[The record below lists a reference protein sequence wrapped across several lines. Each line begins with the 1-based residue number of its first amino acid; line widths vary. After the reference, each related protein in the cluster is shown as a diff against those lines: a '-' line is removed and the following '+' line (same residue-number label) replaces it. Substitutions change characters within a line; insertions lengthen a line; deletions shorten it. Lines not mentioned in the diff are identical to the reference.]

1 MSFFKNVVEYLIMT
15 IELILYYILIFVA
28 GAVFGS
34 FFNVVADRT
43 VSGESILFGRSK
55 CDHCKKPL
63 KAKNLFPIFSFL
75 FQKGKCSECGQK
87 LSWYYPFSE
96 IVSGL
101 IFVGVAHYTQVFQ
114 NFGWVYLLA
123 FFYLVSVFSV
133 YLIIFLTDVKY
144 RIIPDKVV
152 YAGIWFVLLF
162 FISYTVI
169 NIYLTYKAM
178 AADDFGKYLIASGF
192 FTQQVIAVLKS
203 FGIMLLSSLGIA
215 LFFLLLIFITRGRGM
230 GGGDVK
236 LGFLIG
242 LVNAFPTNVLGIFL
256 GFFLGALFSLVLILF
271 KRKTIKDTIAFGPFL
286 ILGSVVA
293 FFFGD
298 VILNWYGG
306 LF

>member
-1 MSFFKNVVEYLIMT
+1 MT

-28 GAVFGS
+28 GTVFGS
-34 FFNVVADRT
+34 FFNVVADRSVT
-43 VSGESILFGRSK
+43 GESVLFGRSK

-63 KAKNLFPIFSFL
+63 KAKNLVPIFSFL